1 MQDAQELQ
9 YVLVTK
15 YGVKDIRKH
24 LRVSLSFP
32 ALVIC
37 LRLGFGVLLE
47 RIENLNRKFLEVYPQ
62 MRKVVLQA
70 AGLFNFSSC
79 KS

>member
-24 LRVSLSFP
+24 LRVSLLFP

-47 RIENLNRKFLEVYPQ
+47 RTEMLNRKF
-62 MRKVVLQA
+62 
-70 AGLFNFSSC
+70 F
-79 KS
+79 